1 MGKPILVV
9 FLVLSLSFLLFS
21 SSIYADDAVYI
32 KKPVAYDAALQ
43 KEGRLVWQKNNCH
56 VCHQLYGLGGF
67 LGPDLTNVAEKGYY
81 YMDAFL
87 KVGINSMPV
96 FNLTEEEK
104 LHLFEFLKAT
114 NASGSANPKDYKI
127 LIDGMIVQE

>member
-1 MGKPILVV
+1 MV
-9 FLVLSLSFLLFS
+9 FLVLSIAFLLFS

-32 KKPVAYDAALQ
+32 KKPVAYDANLQ

-67 LGPDLTNVAEKGYY
+67 LGPDLTNVAEKGYN
-81 YMDAFL
+81 YMDTFL
-87 KVGINSMPV
+87 KVGVNSMPI
-96 FNLTEEEK
+96 FNLTKEEK

-127 LIDGMIVQE
+127 LMDGMIVQK